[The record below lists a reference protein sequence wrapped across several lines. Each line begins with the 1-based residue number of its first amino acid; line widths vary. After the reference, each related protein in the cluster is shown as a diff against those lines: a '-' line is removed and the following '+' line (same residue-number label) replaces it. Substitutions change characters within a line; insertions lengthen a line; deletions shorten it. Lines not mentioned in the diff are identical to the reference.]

1 MYQALKLDYPLS
13 SLYPYLTYD
22 VLNVHY
28 NVIYLNYIYML
39 NNLLNS
45 NNYHYD
51 YLLKDLV
58 NNIDIFP
65 LNIRGEI
72 LYYLGAVL
80 NHNLYF
86 YNISNKK
93 NVIPVGKIKIDID
106 KFFGNYENFKSNFI
120 NSANNLKGSGYTF
133 LVYNNGSLMII
144 NTSNEDTPYS
154 HNFIP
159 LICLDLWEHAY
170 YLEYLNDRGSYI
182 NNFFNIID
190 FNKINIYYEKIL
202 KNEELEKK

>member
-1 MYQALKLDYPLS
+1 MEKE
-13 SLYPYLTYD
+13 
-22 VLNVHY
+22 
-28 NVIYLNYIYML
+28 
-39 NNLLNS
+39 
-45 NNYHYD
+45 
-51 YLLKDLV
+51 K
-58 NNIDIFP
+58 
-65 LNIRGEI
+65 
-72 LYYLGAVL
+72 
-80 NHNLYF
+80 
-86 YNISNKK
+86 
-93 NVIPVGKIKIDID
+93 
-106 KFFGNYENFKSNFI
+106 NFKSNFI

-154 HNFIP
+154 YNFIP

-170 YLEYLNDRGSYI
+170 YLEYLNDRSSYI